1 MLVVTIRLIRNDQN
15 ESKKVL
21 FFSLYSFKPRTPRV
35 SIPGL
40 MHSGRVAMRALHCR
54 RHKRFVV
61 KQTAFMAAPQS
72 SNPIQVYSERRS
84 VRTQRR
90 QQCCGALRCCHAH
103 WSWCTN
109 QFVADRFRNTDAYSA
124 ILYASV
130 DGGGGDGVWPARA
143 SLVWSYK
150 WFCSYSVSHQR
161 LCLCVLYLFL
171 SFFFLWPNVEC
182 PFFLFA
188 TIDDGRNLFCR
199 AIFDATST
207 INLRIWYWR
216 IQLCRRMREFACCRF
231 IDVIDGW
238 QWPTFLFRTQPSHKS
253 RSAVISLSCNVAAFA
268 RWRSATIT
276 NKMIYENVFGRR
288 IFPGCHTRL
297 YHILLQPT
305 ALLLCSVNL
314 CGSCT
319 AHFFPNLH
327 NWRRLIYISNRFCQ
341 SP

>member
-1 MLVVTIRLIRNDQN
+1 MLWCAALLPCSLELVYKSICCGSFPQYRRLFCNTIRFSRRWWWWWCLASPRIVGVKLQMI
-15 ESKKVL
+15 L
-21 FFSLYSFKPRTPRV
+21 FFFCFTPATVSL
-35 SIPGL
+35 
-40 MHSGRVAMRALHCR
+40 C
-54 RHKRFVV
+54 
-61 KQTAFMAAPQS
+61 
-72 SNPIQVYSERRS
+72 
-84 VRTQRR
+84 
-90 QQCCGALRCCHAH
+90 
-103 WSWCTN
+103 
-109 QFVADRFRNTDAYSA
+109 
-124 ILYASV
+124 
-130 DGGGGDGVWPARA
+130 
-143 SLVWSYK
+143 SLFNY
-150 WFCSYSVSHQR
+150 
-161 LCLCVLYLFL
+161 
-171 SFFFLWPNVEC
+171 FFLFSLAKC
-182 PFFLFA
+182 RMPFFLFA

-319 AHFFPNLH
+319 AHFLSQFT
-327 NWRRLIYISNRFCQ
+327 
-341 SP
+341 